1 MSLKIRINDASKS
14 KREKDSNGFLI
25 IRDNPIVKAGVFDYL
40 LSEIKNDIDSSKDK
54 VVKVCRTF
62 DDLKSKKD
70 YFKGKPIKFEH
81 KWVGSDFGS
90 DINADGAIFG
100 EVREQE
106 PYLIA
111 DLIIYNTD
119 LIDKIENGEVVELSP
134 GYDATFENKCGTYN
148 GDSFE
153 FNQILQN
160 VNHLAVVETGRS
172 GSDLRIFD
180 KKPNQGD
187 LTMKITDAIYRALK
201 RIKDEEVEVE
211 TKTQDEDKREII
223 REIMAISAKPDSDF
237 DGGEDEKVETI
248 SKLAEKLAYNPSET
262 SKTDDSDDE
271 VEVKSKDDDFIEEEK
286 EKIEIKPEDLV
297 ELIEKV
303 ADKKFAKMQDSL
315 NKEAKKISD
324 AYKEVSSVLG
334 TSFDF
339 SGKSASEIYAF
350 GAKCLNNGVKVD
362 DSFDSVTAF
371 RMLANSKK
379 QHIATSDVKVG
390 DSQSSNRF
398 DNMLKN
404 FK

>member
-14 KREKDSNGFLI
+14 KREKDGNGFLI

-111 DLIIYNTD
+111 DLIIYNTE
-119 LIDKIENGEVVELSP
+119 LINKIENGEVVELSP
-134 GYDATFENKCGTYN
+134 GYDATFENKGGTYN

-187 LTMKITDAIYRALK
+187 LTMKITDAIYKALK
-201 RIKDEEVEVE
+201 RIKDEEIEVE

-350 GAKCLNNGVKVD
+350 GAKCLNNGIKVD
-362 DSFDSVTAF
+362 DSFDAVTAF

-379 QHIATSDVKVG
+379 QHITTSDVKVG